1 MKKPFFPMFV
11 DLSEKRIVIVG
22 GGKVA
27 ARRACTLAAF
37 ASDILVAAPEA
48 EQEIRQLEQDG
59 VLQWYRGTYHESLL
73 DTADIVLAATNDA
86 ALNEEVARC
95 CRKRGI
101 LVNTSHKKEL
111 CDFYFPAVAI
121 QGNVVAGITA
131 SGQDHAKARKEAGK
145 IRLAL
150 KDLEKEDISINE

>member
-1 MKKPFFPMFV
+1 MFV

-73 DTADIVLAATNDA
+73 DYGRYRTGSYQ
-86 ALNEEVARC
+86 RC
-95 CRKRGI
+95 G
-101 LVNTSHKKEL
+101 
-111 CDFYFPAVAI
+111 P
-121 QGNVVAGITA
+121 
-131 SGQDHAKARKEAGK
+131 
-145 IRLAL
+145 
-150 KDLEKEDISINE
+150 

>member
-121 QGNVVAGITA
+121 QGNVVAGIT
-131 SGQDHAKARKEAGK
+131 DHAKARKAAGK